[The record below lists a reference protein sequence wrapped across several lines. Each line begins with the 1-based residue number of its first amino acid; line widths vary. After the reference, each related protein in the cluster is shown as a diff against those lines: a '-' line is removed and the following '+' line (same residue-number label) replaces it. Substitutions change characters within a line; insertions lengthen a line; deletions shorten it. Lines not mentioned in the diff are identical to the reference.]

1 MNKKINWRRIL
12 LAILLVLVVYIL
24 ITRFTGGSVTPPSTQ
39 GQTEASWSLV
49 DPTGSG
55 ESQVQTEPQ
64 TQPQTSQAATQPQTT
79 QAPTQPQTTEAAIAE
94 DGRYSSKEDVAL
106 YLHTYGHLPSNF
118 ITKEQARALGWS
130 GGSVEKYKDGAAI
143 GGDNFGNREGSLPK
157 ASGRK
162 YRECDIDTHGS
173 NSRGAKRL
181 IYSNDGLFFYTADH
195 YESFVE
201 IQVTQEGEILWK

>member
-1 MNKKINWRRIL
+1 M
-12 LAILLVLVVYIL
+12 LAPDIPDKDAFYYDVDHVV
-24 ITRFTGGSVTPPSTQ
+24 
-39 GQTEASWSLV
+39 
-49 DPTGSG
+49 
-55 ESQVQTEPQ
+55 
-64 TQPQTSQAATQPQTT
+64 
-79 QAPTQPQTTEAAIAE
+79 
-94 DGRYSSKEDVAL
+94 L
-106 YLHTYGHLPSNF
+106 YLYYYGELPSNF

-173 NSRGAKRL
+173 NSRGPKRL